1 MEEEE
6 CEKEEETVIEELEY
20 IRGVTPKYE
29 RIEKYVFR
37 KFKKYKVVYGP
48 KVIGV
53 FDTLKEAID
62 FKKKMI
68 QEGVI
73 NPKRTRRP
81 FKDYQNRYIQ
91 KTPAGNWTIRKKV
104 GAKMEGFG
112 TYHSLEDAREERD
125 YLESID
131 WDYDNM
137 E

>member
-1 MEEEE
+1 MMEGQ
-6 CEKEEETVIEELEY
+6 EY
-20 IRGVTPKYE
+20 IRGVTPRYE

-37 KFKKYKVVYGP
+37 QCKRYKVVYNR
-48 KVIGV
+48 KVISI

-62 FKKKMI
+62 FKNKMI
-68 QEGVI
+68 KEGVI
-73 NPKRTRRP
+73 NPQSKPTGRP
-81 FKDYQNRYIQ
+81 IKDYQNRYIS
-91 KTPAGNWTIRKKV
+91 KNVSGNWYIRKKV
-104 GAKMEGFG
+104 GGKICGFG